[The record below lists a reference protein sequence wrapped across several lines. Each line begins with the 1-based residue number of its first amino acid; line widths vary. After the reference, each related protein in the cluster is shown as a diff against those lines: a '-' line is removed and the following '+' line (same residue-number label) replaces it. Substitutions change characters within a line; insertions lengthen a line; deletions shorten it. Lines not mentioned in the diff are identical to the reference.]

1 MTNHVAIV
9 GAGLGGLRAAEQ
21 LRAAGHAGPI
31 TVVGAE
37 PHMPYNRPPL
47 SKELLAHELA
57 DAEAAPGTD
66 ADDLAV
72 LHKQVAFRRRASV
85 ADVTFRLGVP
95 VTAADL
101 AASGP
106 HGGEL
111 VLADG
116 GTVRFDGLVAAAGLR
131 PRHLNV
137 PGPAGPGSGR
147 HVLRTLDDCA
157 SLRAE
162 LRTALAAA
170 AGGQGASAAR
180 DRSSPAS
187 ESAPRPADRAVVAV
201 EGLARP
207 HVVVVG
213 GGFVGCEV
221 ACTAL
226 SIGCDVTVVEP
237 IGPPMLRVLGEQ
249 VARAIQRA
257 HERAGMSFVIGQGVS
272 GYAGEDR
279 VTGVILADG
288 TGAGAASVPAAATS
302 AGPAP
307 AGAMLPADLVVEAIG
322 SIPNTEW
329 LDGNGL
335 DLTDGVL
342 CDNTMSA
349 VTSGRP
355 GAPVTVVGDL
365 ARFPNPL
372 VDDVPRR
379 VEHWSMPT
387 DTARRAAATLHARM
401 AGDQVDPNPFR
412 PLPYFWSDQGELRLQ
427 SFGSP
432 QLADDVVIAEGDPA
446 DLDQGL
452 LATYHRGGRLVG
464 SLAVN
469 LPPSRYRE
477 LREALRLLR
486 RGCREAQVGE
496 EAGHA
501 QLIQAHSLVEGVQ
514 IGKAELA
521 GRAEGGAVVFEFA
534 QARPLP
540 GPLGAQRLRDR
551 GTAEGGGLVGLAAG
565 DGRLQV
571 RPGVAAVRGGQ
582 P

>member
-1 MTNHVAIV
+1 MTQHVAIV

-21 LRAAGHAGPI
+21 LRAAGHAGAI

-57 DAEAAPGTD
+57 DAEAAPGAD
-66 ADDLAV
+66 ADDLTM
-72 LHKQVAFRRRASV
+72 LHKQVAFRQRASV

-101 AASGP
+101 GTGGTG
-106 HGGEL
+106 GGEL

-116 GTVRFDGLVAAAGLR
+116 ATVRFDGLVAAAGLR
-131 PRHLNV
+131 PRHLRV

-157 SLRAE
+157 SLRAG
-162 LRTALAAA
+162 LRAALAGAA
-170 AGGQGASAAR
+170 RDQGASAAR
-180 DRSSPAS
+180 DRPSPAS
-187 ESAPRPADRAVVAV
+187 GRAPRSAGPAAVAV

-226 SIGCDVTVVEP
+226 SLGCDVTVVEP

-249 VARAIQRA
+249 VAQAIQRA
-257 HERAGMSFVIGQGVS
+257 HERAGMRFVIGQGVV
-272 GYAGEDR
+272 GYAGEGQ
-279 VTGVILADG
+279 VTGVVLADG
-288 TGAGAASVPAAATS
+288 TDAGAARVPAPAALTS
-302 AGPAP
+302 AGPALV
-307 AGAMLPADLVVEAIG
+307 GAVLPADLVVEAIG

-342 CDNTMSA
+342 CDNTLSA
-349 VTSGRP
+349 VADRRH

-372 VDDVPRR
+372 FDDVPRR

-401 AGDQVDPNPFR
+401 EGGQVDPNPFR

-477 LREALRLLR
+477 LREAL
-486 RGCREAQVGE
+486 
-496 EAGHA
+496 
-501 QLIQAHSLVEGVQ
+501 
-514 IGKAELA
+514 LA
-521 GRAEGGAVVFEFA
+521 
-534 QARPLP
+534 
-540 GPLGAQRLRDR
+540 
-551 GTAEGGGLVGLAAG
+551 
-565 DGRLQV
+565 
-571 RPGVAAVRGGQ
+571 
-582 P
+582 

>member
-57 DAEAAPGTD
+57 DAEAAPGAD

-72 LHKQVAFRRRASV
+72 LHKQVAFRQRASV

-101 AASGP
+101 GAGST
-106 HGGEL
+106 GGEL

-157 SLRAE
+157 SLRAG
-162 LRTALAAA
+162 LRAALAAA
-170 AGGQGASAAR
+170 ARDQGASAAR

-187 ESAPRPADRAVVAV
+187 QSAPRPAGRAAVAV

-207 HVVVVG
+207 HVVVIG
-213 GGFVGCEV
+213 AGFVGCEV

-226 SIGCDVTVVEP
+226 SLGCDVTVVEP
-237 IGPPMLRVLGEQ
+237 IGPPMIRVLGEQ
-249 VARAIQRA
+249 VAQAIQRA
-257 HERAGMSFVIGQGVS
+257 HERAGMSFVIGQGVI

-279 VTGVILADG
+279 VTGVVLADG
-288 TGAGAASVPAAATS
+288 TGAGVPGGSAAEALTS

-307 AGAMLPADLVVEAIG
+307 AGAVLPADLVVEAIG

-342 CDNTMSA
+342 CDNTLSA

-372 VDDVPRR
+372 LDDVPRR

-446 DLDQGL
+446 DLDHGL

-477 LREALRLLR
+477 LREALR
-486 RGCREAQVGE
+486 
-496 EAGHA
+496 
-501 QLIQAHSLVEGVQ
+501 
-514 IGKAELA
+514 
-521 GRAEGGAVVFEFA
+521 
-534 QARPLP
+534 
-540 GPLGAQRLRDR
+540 
-551 GTAEGGGLVGLAAG
+551 
-565 DGRLQV
+565 
-571 RPGVAAVRGGQ
+571 
-582 P
+582 